1 MTGKQL
7 KPLTHEA
14 TKNLGQYSTSN
25 MLLQLPTE
33 LVQLVLRSCNTP
45 AYFQA
50 AFSSRR
56 LYEIASSSREV
67 IIHQLHNTPGWN
79 DGIEAYQTRHLFD
92 ELMRRSYEQLD
103 GAEHYA
109 NPTYEYQN
117 RVIDYHASTIEA
129 SEDSIRVLLVFK
141 GHSTV
146 HLIDMSDGD
155 RTEVKLKSPG
165 QDLGEVEIL
174 QTAFGENGGVY
185 VLHRFRPFL
194 DQELDTDHPFVKHA
208 LKSCPNGSIHLANH
222 RLNSRANTIRLYD
235 FPECRDYKP
244 LALSVSNDKFAIS
257 WQNTLD
263 PFDHDVVLYTE
274 IYDDDDD
281 DDDEDEDDSSEGIT
295 EGSKGDNPCKIT
307 YAGFEAYV
315 LTSSNDQ
322 DPHVRSSRGLGPVM
336 KLAFNDRGFQL
347 LYHYRAQ
354 NIYGAFQRL
363 DRIPAP
369 PGEPKPHVSKNACTV
384 QFSSSLSLQFSIGIP
399 FFGTH
404 ELGDINR
411 GEHCH
416 WQYLAFG
423 IATHRVEKWT
433 AACLLKSESYTGPRC
448 THVLNLDRG
457 RRFENWQIV
466 AQLGGFREV
475 TTSHGSPVA
484 TSRRGTRVAVANW
497 KTLYVWALNPSELIE
512 ENSTGFYPSSWESS
526 TGAIDLRPVVLH
538 LEAVCSQLRFTE
550 NEDELVAITD
560 RGVMFLNIGYSG
572 KGKRPVKR

>member
-1 MTGKQL
+1 
-7 KPLTHEA
+7 
-14 TKNLGQYSTSN
+14 

-33 LVQLVLRSCNTP
+33 LIQLVLRNCDTS

-79 DGIEAYQTRHLFD
+79 DGIDAHQTRDLFG
-92 ELMRRSYEQLD
+92 ELMRRSCEQLD

-109 NPTYEYQN
+109 KPTYEYQN

-129 SEDSIRVLLVFK
+129 SKDGIRALLVFK

-146 HLIDMSDGD
+146 HLVDMSNGD
-155 RTEVKLKSPG
+155 RTEVQLKSPG
-165 QDLGEVEIL
+165 QNIGEVEVI
-174 QTAFGENGGVY
+174 QTAFDGNDGVY
-185 VLHRFRPFL
+185 VLHRFKPFL

-208 LKSCPNGSIHLANH
+208 LESCLNGSIHLAYH
-222 RLNSRANTIRLYD
+222 HLNARANTIQMYD
-235 FPECRDYKP
+235 FPEYGDYRP
-244 LALSVSNDKFAIS
+244 LALSVANGKFAIS
-257 WQNTLD
+257 WQNVLD
-263 PFDHDVVLYTE
+263 SFDHDVVLYTQL
-274 IYDDDDD
+274 YDDDDYTD
-281 DDDEDEDDSSEGIT
+281 GDEDEDDSSESVME
-295 EGSKGDNPCKIT
+295 EGKGDNAYAT
-307 YAGFEAYV
+307 YEAYV
-315 LTSSNDQ
+315 LTSSHDQ
-322 DPHVRSSRGLGPVM
+322 DPDFRSSRRTGPAM

-347 LYHYRAQ
+347 LYHYRTQ

-363 DRIPAP
+363 DRLPRP
-369 PGEPKPHVSKNACTV
+369 PGEPKPRVNKNACTV
-384 QFSSSLSLQFSIGIP
+384 QFSPFLSLQFSIGIP

-404 ELGDINR
+404 KLGDINQ
-411 GEHCH
+411 GEQCH

-433 AACLLKSESYTGPRC
+433 VACLLKSESYTGPRC

-457 RRFENWQIV
+457 RRFDSWQIM

-497 KTLYVWALNPSELIE
+497 KTLYVWALNPSELVE
-512 ENSTGFYPSSWESS
+512 GNGTGFYPSSWESS
-526 TGAIDLRPVVLH
+526 TGAIELRPVILQ
-538 LEAVCSQLRFTE
+538 LEAVCSQLHFTE
-550 NEDELVAITD
+550 KEDELVAITD

-572 KGKRPVKR
+572 KCKQPVKSQGHDNSM

>member
-1 MTGKQL
+1 
-7 KPLTHEA
+7 
-14 TKNLGQYSTSN
+14 

-50 AFSSRR
+50 AFSSHR

-79 DGIEAYQTRHLFD
+79 DGIEAYQTRHLFG

-146 HLIDMSDGD
+146 HLIDMTDGD

-165 QDLGEVEIL
+165 QDLGEVEII

-185 VLHRFRPFL
+185 VLHRFKPFL

-208 LKSCPNGSIHLANH
+208 LKSCPNGSIHLAYH

-274 IYDDDDD
+274 LYDDDDD
-281 DDDEDEDDSSEGIT
+281 DGDEDEDDSSEGIT
-295 EGSKGDNPCKIT
+295 EGN
-307 YAGFEAYV
+307 AGFEAYV

-322 DPHVRSSRGLGPVM
+322 DPH
-336 KLAFNDRGFQL
+336 
-347 LYHYRAQ
+347 
-354 NIYGAFQRL
+354 
-363 DRIPAP
+363 
-369 PGEPKPHVSKNACTV
+369 
-384 QFSSSLSLQFSIGIP
+384 FSPSLSLQFSIGIP

-433 AACLLKSESYTGPRC
+433 VACLLKSESYTGPRC

-526 TGAIDLRPVVLH
+526 TGAIDLRPVVLQ
-538 LEAVCSQLRFTE
+538 LEAVCSQLRFTG

-572 KGKRPVKR
+572 KGKRPVKC

>member
-1 MTGKQL
+1 
-7 KPLTHEA
+7 
-14 TKNLGQYSTSN
+14 

-33 LVQLVLRSCNTP
+33 LIQLVLRNCDTS

-79 DGIEAYQTRHLFD
+79 DGIDAHQTKHLFD

-109 NPTYEYQN
+109 NPTYEYQT

-129 SEDSIRVLLVFK
+129 FEDGIRALLVFK

-146 HLIDMSDGD
+146 HLVDMGDGD
-155 RTEVKLKSPG
+155 RTEVQLKSPG
-165 QDLGEVEIL
+165 QDIGKVEII
-174 QTAFGENGGVY
+174 QTAFDGNHGVY
-185 VLHRFRPFL
+185 VLHRFKPFL
-194 DQELDTDHPFVKHA
+194 DQKLDTDHPFVKHA
-208 LKSCPNGSIHLANH
+208 LESRLNGSIHLAYH
-222 RLNSRANTIRLYD
+222 HLNPRANTIRMYD
-235 FPECRDYKP
+235 FPEYGDYRP
-244 LALSVSNDKFAIS
+244 LALSVANGKFAIS
-257 WQNTLD
+257 WQNMLD
-263 PFDHDVVLYTE
+263 PFDHDVVLYTQL
-274 IYDDDDD
+274 Y
-281 DDDEDEDDSSEGIT
+281 DDEDEDDSSEGVAE
-295 EGSKGDNPCKIT
+295 EGKGDNPCKIIHAT
-307 YAGFEAYV
+307 FEAYI

-322 DPHVRSSRGLGPVM
+322 DLDVHSSRRIGPAT

-347 LYHYRAQ
+347 LYQYRAQ
-354 NIYGAFQRL
+354 NIYGSFQRL
-363 DRIPAP
+363 DRLPRP
-369 PGEPKPHVSKNACTV
+369 PGEPKPHVHKNACTV
-384 QFSSSLSLQFSIGIP
+384 QFSPFLSLQFSIGIP

-404 ELGDINR
+404 KLGNINQ
-411 GEHCH
+411 GEQCH

-433 AACLLKSESYTGPRC
+433 VACLLKSESYTGPRC

-457 RRFENWQIV
+457 RRFDSWQIM

-512 ENSTGFYPSSWESS
+512 DNDTGFYPPSWESS
-526 TGAIDLRPVVLH
+526 TGAVELRPVILQ
-538 LEAVCSQLRFTE
+538 LEAVCAQLYFTE
-550 NEDELVAITD
+550 KEDELVAITD

-572 KGKRPVKR
+572 QCKQPVKSRGRDNIM